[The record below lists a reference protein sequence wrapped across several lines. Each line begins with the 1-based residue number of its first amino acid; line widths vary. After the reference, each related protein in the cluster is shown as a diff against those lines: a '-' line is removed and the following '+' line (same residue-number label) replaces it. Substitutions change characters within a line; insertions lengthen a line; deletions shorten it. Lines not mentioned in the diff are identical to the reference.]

1 MAQPDLTPFS
11 QRLLLLRLRAS
22 ASPGTPVVPDTS
34 HGVTLFNGQSGT
46 EIDVVERQIDRPF
59 YGGAPFGVANK
70 RAFIEG
76 EVELY
81 APKTPG
87 QTSTG
92 NSDAHAVLLP
102 AGLTTVKSASAK
114 TTRYTPVSEAIAVSD
129 AYFHHARIL
138 KKVAAA
144 RHALNNV
151 TLDIGKHFKANVR
164 IQGDYETVEEAP
176 VPSVTFPD
184 AAPVV
189 ASPHNTTALVSVLG
203 GPALTVWA
211 KTLSLDTGN
220 QITQRDYTSHR
231 ETGITARNPTF
242 TFRLAK
248 TSLADFNPW
257 AVRDAGAIVT
267 IAFRLNEGSN
277 KYSELGIRGQ
287 IEQINASDI
296 DGDYGWELTGR
307 CIPSNT
313 GGDEFYIEFGDTTP

>member
-1 MAQPDLTPFS
+1 MAQPDLIPFS
-11 QRLLLLRLRAS
+11 RRTLLLRLRAS
-22 ASPGTPVVPDTS
+22 ASPGTPVVPDS
-34 HGVTLFNGQSGT
+34 NHGILMFNGQSGT
-46 EIDVVERQIDRPF
+46 EIDVIERPIDRPF
-59 YGGAPFGVANK
+59 YGGAPFGIANK

-76 EVELY
+76 EIELY

-87 QTSTG
+87 QTNTS

-114 TTRYTPVSEAIAVSD
+114 TTRYTPVSENIAVSD
-129 AYFHHARIL
+129 AYFHHAEIL
-138 KKVAAA
+138 KKMAGA
-144 RHALNNV
+144 RHALSSV

-164 IQGDYETVEEAP
+164 IQGDYETVEEVP
-176 VPSVTFPD
+176 VPSIHFPD
-184 AAPVV
+184 TAPVV
-189 ASPHNTTALVSVLG
+189 ASPHNTTALVTVPG
-203 GPALTVWA
+203 GAALTVWA

-231 ETGITARNPTF
+231 ETGITARQPTF

-248 TSLADFNPW
+248 TALSDFNPW
-257 AVRDAGAIVT
+257 AVRDAGIV
-267 IAFRLNEGSN
+267 INVAFRLNEGAN

-287 IEQINASDI
+287 IEQISESDI
-296 DGDYGWELTGR
+296 DGDYGWELSGR

>member
-1 MAQPDLTPFS
+1 MAQPDLTSFT
-11 QRLLLLRLRAS
+11 QRVLLLRLRAS
-22 ASPGTPVVPDTS
+22 GSPGTPVVPGNN
-34 HGVTLFNGQSGT
+34 HGILLFNGQSGT
-46 EIDVVERQIDRPF
+46 EIDVVERPIDRPF
-59 YGGAPFGVANK
+59 YGGAPFGIASK

-87 QTSTG
+87 QTNTS
-92 NSDAHAVLLP
+92 NSAVHAVLLP

-114 TTRYTPVSEAIAVSD
+114 TTRYSPVSEAIALSD

-164 IQGDYETVEEAP
+164 IQGDYEDVTETP
-176 VPSVTFPD
+176 VPTISLPD
-184 AAPVV
+184 VVPVV
-189 ASPHNTTALVSVLG
+189 AGPHNTTALITVAG
-203 GPALTVWA
+203 GTALTVWA

-231 ETGITARNPTF
+231 ETGITARQPTF

-248 TSLADFNPW
+248 TALSDFNPW
-257 AVRDAGAIVT
+257 AVRDAGTVINV
-267 IAFRLNEGSN
+267 AFRLNEGAN

-287 IEQINASDI
+287 IENVNESDI

>member
-1 MAQPDLTPFS
+1 MAQPDLTPFN
-11 QRLLLLRLRAS
+11 RRVLLLRLRAS
-22 ASPGTPVVPDTS
+22 GSPGTPVVPGNN
-34 HGVTLFNGQSGT
+34 HGILMFNGQSGT
-46 EIDVVERQIDRPF
+46 EIDVVERPVDRPF

-87 QTSTG
+87 QTTT
-92 NSDAHAVLLP
+92 SDSDVHAVLLP
-102 AGLTTVKSASAK
+102 AGLTTVKSASGK
-114 TTRYTPVSEAIAVSD
+114 TTRYTPVSEAIALSD
-129 AYFHHARIL
+129 AYFHHAGVL

-164 IQGDYETVEEAP
+164 IQGDYEDVEEGT
-176 VPSVTFPD
+176 VPSVPLPD
-184 AAPVV
+184 AVPVV
-189 ASPHNTTALVSVLG
+189 ASAHNTTALVTVAG
-203 GPALTVWA
+203 GTALTVWA
-211 KTLSLDTGN
+211 KTLTLDTGN

-231 ETGITARNPTF
+231 ETGITARQPTF

-248 TSLADFNPW
+248 TALSDFNPW
-257 AVRDAGAIVT
+257 AVRDAGT
-267 IAFRLNEGSN
+267 IINIAYRLNEGSN
-277 KYSELGIRGQ
+277 KYSELGVRGQ
-287 IEQINASDI
+287 IEQISESDI
-296 DGDYGWELTGR
+296 DGDYGWELSGR

>member
-1 MAQPDLTPFS
+1 MAQPDLTSFT
-11 QRLLLLRLRAS
+11 RRVLLLALRTS
-22 ASPGTPVVPDTS
+22 AGTPVVPGNN
-34 HGVTLFNGQSGT
+34 HGILMFNGQSGT
-46 EIDVVERQIDRPF
+46 EMDVVERPVDRPF

-87 QTSTG
+87 QANTS

-102 AGLTTVKSASAK
+102 AGLTTVKSASGK

-129 AYFHHARIL
+129 AYFHHAGIL

-164 IQGDYETVEEAP
+164 IQGDYTDVTEMP
-176 VPSVTFPD
+176 VPAVPLPD
-184 AAPVV
+184 AVPVV
-189 ASPHNTTALVSVLG
+189 ASAHNTTARITVPG

-220 QITQRDYTSHR
+220 QITQREYTSHR
-231 ETGITARNPTF
+231 ETGITARQPTF
-242 TFRLAK
+242 SFRLAK

-257 AVRDAGAIVT
+257 AVRDAGGIVN
-267 IAFRLNEGSN
+267 IAYRLKEGGN
-277 KYSELGIRGQ
+277 TYSELGIRGQ
-287 IEQINASDI
+287 IEQVNEADI
-296 DGDYGWELTGR
+296 DGDYGWELSGR
-307 CIPSNT
+307 CIPSTT
-313 GGDEFYIEFGDTTP
+313 GGDEFYIEFGETTP